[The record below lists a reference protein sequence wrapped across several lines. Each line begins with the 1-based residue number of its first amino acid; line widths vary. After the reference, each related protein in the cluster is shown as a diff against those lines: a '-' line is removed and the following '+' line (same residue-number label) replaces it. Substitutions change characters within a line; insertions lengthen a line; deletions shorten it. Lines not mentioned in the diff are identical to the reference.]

1 MDKLSPENAKG
12 QDARIK
18 KAILSLDTFHQSHQ
32 ERNEVAHRFAIEYH
46 KSLRGKKEIHSILD
60 DISGIGPKRRLAL
73 MRQFGDI
80 NAIREATVAQLADV
94 EGMNERAAES
104 VYEFFHSVVYKTDTN

>member
-1 MDKLSPENAKG
+1 MNIKS
-12 QDARIK
+12 ARQK
-18 KAILSLDTFHQSHQ
+18 
-32 ERNEVAHRFAIEYH
+32 RNSFYFRRYSRHRT
-46 KSLRGKKEIHSILD
+46 
-60 DISGIGPKRRLAL
+60 KRRLAL

-80 NAIREATVAQLADV
+80 NEIREATVAQLADV

>member
-1 MDKLSPENAKG
+1 
-12 QDARIK
+12 
-18 KAILSLDTFHQSHQ
+18 
-32 ERNEVAHRFAIEYH
+32 
-46 KSLRGKKEIHSILD
+46 
-60 DISGIGPKRRLAL
+60 

-80 NAIREATVAQLADV
+80 NEIREATVAQLVDV